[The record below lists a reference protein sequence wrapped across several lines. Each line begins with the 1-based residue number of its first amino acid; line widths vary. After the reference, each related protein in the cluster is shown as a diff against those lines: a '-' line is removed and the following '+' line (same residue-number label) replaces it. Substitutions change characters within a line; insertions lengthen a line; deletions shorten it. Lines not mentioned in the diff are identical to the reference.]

1 MTNSL
6 KWEGQKLATW
16 YFTVAVVL
24 FGAQLLMGLIA
35 ATQFIYPSF
44 LFEIFD
50 FSVARMVHI
59 NALVVWMVYA
69 MVGAAYWMCAY
80 CCCDCGCV
88 GLYINTIW

>member
-24 FGAQLLMGLIA
+24 FGAQLLMGIISA
-35 ATQFIYPSF
+35 VQFIYPSF

-50 FSVARMVHI
+50 FSV
-59 NALVVWMVYA
+59 
-69 MVGAAYWMCAY
+69 
-80 CCCDCGCV
+80 
-88 GLYINTIW
+88 